1 MKILF
6 FALALFLVS
15 ASTALACSGTQD
27 YPKAVKALEDNQHLD
42 AEQKS
47 ILLKDLMA
55 GMSMH
60 DDGHKTGDM
69 SKMGQSLQT
78 LRSLKPKITN

>member
-6 FALALFLVS
+6 FALALILVS

-27 YPKAVKALEDNQHLD
+27 YPKAVKALEDNQHLN

-47 ILLKDLMA
+47 TLLKDLMD
-55 GMSMH
+55 GISMH

-69 SKMGQSLQT
+69 SKMGQS
-78 LRSLKPKITN
+78 